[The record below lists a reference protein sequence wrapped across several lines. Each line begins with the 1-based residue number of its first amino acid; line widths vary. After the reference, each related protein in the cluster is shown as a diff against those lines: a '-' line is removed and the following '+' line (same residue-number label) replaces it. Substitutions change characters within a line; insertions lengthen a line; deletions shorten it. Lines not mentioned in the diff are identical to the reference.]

1 MKGFKEFIMRGNLVE
16 LTVAVIIGS
25 VFAAVVTAFTTVLM
39 DVIGKLMP
47 IDPEESFSS
56 IVIAGINIGPF
67 ITALITFILTAFI
80 VYFFVVK
87 PYETLRARFEK
98 PAEPED
104 TTESLLAE
112 IRDLMQQQAGVSA
125 PRHPEQ

>member
-16 LTVAVIIGS
+16 LAVAVIIGS
-25 VFAAVVTAFTTVLM
+25 VFAAVVTAFTTIIM
-39 DVIGKLMP
+39 DLVGKLMP

-56 IVIAGINIGPF
+56 IVIQGINVGPF
-67 ITALITFILTAFI
+67 VTALITFLLTAFI

-87 PYETLRARFEK
+87 PYNALRARFEK
-98 PAEPED
+98 PADPED

-112 IRDLMQQQAGVSA
+112 IRDLLAKNEAG
-125 PRHPEQ
+125 RGTTQL